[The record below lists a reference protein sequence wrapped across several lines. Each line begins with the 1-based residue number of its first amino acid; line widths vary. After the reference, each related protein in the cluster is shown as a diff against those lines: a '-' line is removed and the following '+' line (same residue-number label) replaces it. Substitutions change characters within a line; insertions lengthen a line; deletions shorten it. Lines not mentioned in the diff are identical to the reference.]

1 MWVPDYYRL
10 PDNIVPIASTLE
22 AAQDTWALVPT
33 SCVLL
38 DAGFQYCRWSWHA
51 CDLVVN
57 PRQCLPR
64 LVLYGVVSVLLD
76 YLVLSECRDS

>member
-1 MWVPDYYRL
+1 MRGYNLLTGSV
-10 PDNIVPIASTLE
+10 VSIASTLG

-38 DAGFQYCRWSWHA
+38 DAGFQYCQWSWHA
-51 CDLVVN
+51 CDLVVP

-64 LVLYGVVSVLLD
+64 LVLYGVVLGLLD
-76 YLVLSECRDS
+76 YLVLCECRDS